1 MVKDG
6 DDATCTIVLV
16 RQNPPEKMIMPA
28 FELSF
33 TPTFYYESL
42 DLPRHVSKAITK
54 KLEILASDPYSA
66 RGDAKK
72 LKGYD
77 NVYRVRVGDYRI
89 CYCIGR
95 GWVKLLSVRKRN
107 ERTYEDDLPDIVPP
121 ATLPDPSTL
130 TPKARGVIEEEFTL
144 SAPTLDTMPP
154 SRTLSPGR
162 PLPFMITNDMLERW
176 RIPSQYH
183 PEILTARTED
193 DLLNLP
199 IPEHDLSRILDNL
212 FPRSLNAIA
221 AQPEFVLST
230 PADVER
236 FAEEDLSS
244 FLLRLTPEQE
254 RLISQDRRG
263 PILVRGGPGTG
274 KSTLAL
280 YRVQRLLEQGVTSV
294 LFTTYTNALVTYSEQ
309 LLTRL
314 LGAPPDAWGVK
325 VTTVDSLAYHYF
337 ARGWGKPTFATEGQ
351 ALALLAMS
359 LREAEI
365 PAANEADRQTR
376 LAALEHL
383 GQEYLLQEFLH
394 IIEARNISS
403 QEEYLVIERHGR
415 RTPLKPAIREALWA
429 VYEYWR
435 DLMRA
440 NGLVL
445 HEQVR
450 RGAMEYTAHIDPK
463 PYQALVIDEAQDL
476 SPVALRLLL
485 NLVETPEHVYL
496 TADASQSIY
505 QRGFSW
511 KQVHHDL
518 AFTGRTILLKQNFR
532 NTAQILAACASILA
546 GSQAGEEESIQQLPS
561 THQGDPPLIW
571 LVSSDTR
578 AAETIRDFFLEA
590 ARYYRL
596 PTHSGAVFCTSNREG
611 RELAERLSKLGMPAV
626 FQSGRELDIT
636 VPLVKVLTLHSAKG
650 LEFPFVAIVGLDEGR
665 LPRINEDLPVEEA
678 QVQEDEQRRLFF
690 VGCSRAM
697 RALLVCGSRAAP
709 SPFLAPLQPPV
720 WRRESSEP
728 EEIPI
733 LV

>member
-1 MVKDG
+1 M
-6 DDATCTIVLV
+6 
-16 RQNPPEKMIMPA
+16 
-28 FELSF
+28 
-33 TPTFYYESL
+33 
-42 DLPRHVSKAITK
+42 
-54 KLEILASDPYSA
+54 
-66 RGDAKK
+66 GDAIPGV
-72 LKGYD
+72 L
-77 NVYRVRVGDYRI
+77 NLVHQVQS
-89 CYCIGR
+89 
-95 GWVKLLSVRKRN
+95 LSVRKRD
-107 ERTYEDDLPDIVPP
+107 EHTYEDDLPDAVPP

-130 TPKARGVIEEEFTL
+130 TPKARGVVGEKFTL
-144 SAPTLDTMPP
+144 STPTLNVTSP

-162 PLPFMITNDMLERW
+162 PLPFTITKDMLERW

-199 IPEHDLSRILDNL
+199 IPEHDLSCILDNL
-212 FPRSLNAIA
+212 FPRSLDAIKT
-221 AQPEFVLST
+221 QPEFVLPT
-230 PADVER
+230 PADIER
-236 FAEEDLSS
+236 FAEEDLRS

-254 RLISQDRRG
+254 DLVNQDRRG

-280 YRVQRLLEQGVTSV
+280 YRVQRLLKQGVTSV
-294 LFTTYTNALVTYSEQ
+294 LFTTYTNALVNYSEQ

-314 LGAPPDAWGVK
+314 LGAPPHKYGVE
-325 VTTVDSLAYHYF
+325 VTTVDRLAYHYF
-337 ARGWGKPTFATEGQ
+337 SIGRGKPHLATEGQ
-351 ALALLAMS
+351 ALDLVATS

-365 PAANEADRQTR
+365 PAANEADRHMR
-376 LAALEHL
+376 RAALKRL
-383 GQEYLLQEFLH
+383 GQKYLLQEFLH
-394 IIEARNISS
+394 VIEAWNISS
-403 QEEYLVIERHGR
+403 QEEYLAIERHGR
-415 RTPLKPAIREALWA
+415 RTPLKPAIRAALWA
-429 VYEYWR
+429 VYEHWR

-445 HEQVR
+445 YEQVR

-505 QRGFSW
+505 RRGFSW
-511 KQVHHDL
+511 KQVHHQL
-518 AFTGRTILLKQNFR
+518 AFTGRRTITLKQNFR

-561 THQGDPPLIW
+561 IHQGDPPLIR
-571 LVSSDTR
+571 LVSSDMR
-578 AAETIRDFFLEA
+578 AAEAIRDFFLEA

-720 WRRESSEP
+720 WRREED
-728 EEIPI
+728 EEDGIDDIPF
-733 LV
+733 

>member
-1 MVKDG
+1 
-6 DDATCTIVLV
+6 
-16 RQNPPEKMIMPA
+16 MPA

-42 DLPRHVSKAITK
+42 DLPRHVSKAITR
-54 KLEILASDPYSA
+54 KLEILTSDPYSA

-89 CYCIGR
+89 CYCIGK
-95 GWVKLLSVRKRN
+95 GWVKLLSVRKRD

-121 ATLPDPSTL
+121 ASPPDPSTL
-130 TPKARGVIEEEFTL
+130 TPKARGVVEEEFTL
-144 SAPTLDTMPP
+144 SAPSAPLRDVEFTLSAPTNATPP
-154 SRTLSPGR
+154 SRTLPPGR
-162 PLPFMITNDMLERW
+162 PLPFVLTRDLLERW
-176 RIPSQYH
+176 HISPQH
-183 PEILTARTED
+183 HTIILAARTED

-199 IPEHDLSRILDNL
+199 IPERDLSRILDNL
-212 FPRSLNAIA
+212 FPRSLDAIA
-221 AQPEFVLST
+221 AQPEFVLAT
-230 PADVER
+230 PADIER

-254 RLISQDRRG
+254 RLVNQDRRG

-309 LLTRL
+309 LLARL
-314 LGAPPDAWGVK
+314 LGAPPDTRDVK

-351 ALALLAMS
+351 ALDLLATS

-365 PAANEADRQTR
+365 PAADDADRQAR
-376 LAALEHL
+376 RAALERL

-403 QEEYLVIERHGR
+403 QEEYLAIERHGR
-415 RTPLKPAIREALWA
+415 RTPLKPAIRAALWA
-429 VYEYWR
+429 VYVHWR

-440 NGLVL
+440 GGVVL

-450 RGAMEYTAHIDPK
+450 RGAMEYTAGIDPK
-463 PYQALVIDEAQDL
+463 PYQALVVDEAQDL

-532 NTAQILAACASILA
+532 NTAQILAACASIMA

-561 THQGDPPLIW
+561 THHGDPPLIR
-571 LVSSDTR
+571 LVSNDTR
-578 AAETIRDFFLEA
+578 AAEAIRDFFLEA
-590 ARYYRL
+590 ARRYRL
-596 PTHSGAVFCTSNREG
+596 PTHSGAVFCTSHREG
-611 RELAERLSKLGMPAV
+611 RELAERLSALGMPAV
-626 FQSGRELDIT
+626 FQSSKELDIT
-636 VPLVKVLTLHSAKG
+636 VPRVKVLTLHSAKG

-665 LPRINEDLPVEEA
+665 LPRIDASLPVEEA
-678 QVQEDEQRRLFF
+678 PVQEDEQRRLFF

-720 WRRESSEP
+720 WRREEDEEAESS
-728 EEIPI
+728 
-733 LV
+733 L

>member
-1 MVKDG
+1 
-6 DDATCTIVLV
+6 
-16 RQNPPEKMIMPA
+16 MPA

-42 DLPRHVSKAITK
+42 DLPRHVSKAITR
-54 KLEILASDPYSA
+54 KLEILTSDPYSA

-89 CYCIGR
+89 CYCIGK
-95 GWVKLLSVRKRN
+95 GWVKLLSVRKRD

-121 ATLPDPSTL
+121 ASPPDPSTL
-130 TPKARGVIEEEFTL
+130 TPKARGVVEEEFTL
-144 SAPTLDTMPP
+144 SAPSAPLRDVEFTLSAPTNATSP
-154 SRTLSPGR
+154 SRTLPPGR
-162 PLPFMITNDMLERW
+162 PLPFVLTRDLLERW
-176 RIPSQYH
+176 HISPQH
-183 PEILTARTED
+183 HTIILAARTED

-199 IPEHDLSRILDNL
+199 IPERDLSRILDNL
-212 FPRSLNAIA
+212 FPRSLDAIA
-221 AQPEFVLST
+221 AQPEFVLAT
-230 PADVER
+230 PADIER

-254 RLISQDRRG
+254 RLVNQDRRG

-280 YRVQRLLEQGVTSV
+280 YRVQRLLEHGVTSV

-314 LGAPPDAWGVK
+314 LGAPPDTRDVK

-351 ALALLAMS
+351 ALDLLATS

-365 PAANEADRQTR
+365 PAADDADRQAR
-376 LAALEHL
+376 RAALERL

-403 QEEYLVIERHGR
+403 QEEYLAIERHGR
-415 RTPLKPAIREALWA
+415 RTPLKPAIRAALWA
-429 VYEYWR
+429 VYVHWR

-440 NGLVL
+440 GGVVL

-450 RGAMEYTAHIDPK
+450 RGAMEYTAGIDPK
-463 PYQALVIDEAQDL
+463 PYQALVVDEAQDL

-532 NTAQILAACASILA
+532 NTAQILAACASIMA

-561 THQGDPPLIW
+561 THHGDPPLIR

-578 AAETIRDFFLEA
+578 AAEAIRDFFLEA
-590 ARYYRL
+590 ARRYRL

-611 RELAERLSKLGMPAV
+611 RELAERLSALGMPAV
-626 FQSGRELDIT
+626 FQSSKELDIT
-636 VPLVKVLTLHSAKG
+636 VPRVKVLTLHSAKG

-665 LPRINEDLPVEEA
+665 LPRIDASLPVEEA
-678 QVQEDEQRRLFF
+678 PVQEDEQRRLFF

-720 WRRESSEP
+720 WRREEDEEAESS
-728 EEIPI
+728 
-733 LV
+733 L

>member
-1 MVKDG
+1 
-6 DDATCTIVLV
+6 
-16 RQNPPEKMIMPA
+16 MPA

-42 DLPRHVSKAITK
+42 DLPRHVSKAITR
-54 KLEILASDPYSA
+54 KLEILTSDPYSA

-89 CYCIGR
+89 CYCIGK
-95 GWVKLLSVRKRN
+95 GWVKLLSVRKRD

-121 ATLPDPSTL
+121 ASPPDPSTL
-130 TPKARGVIEEEFTL
+130 IPKARGVVEEEFTL
-144 SAPTLDTMPP
+144 SAPSAPLRDVEFTLSAPTNATSP
-154 SRTLSPGR
+154 SRTLPPGR
-162 PLPFMITNDMLERW
+162 PLPFVLTRDLLERW
-176 RIPSQYH
+176 HISPQH
-183 PEILTARTED
+183 HTIILAARTED

-199 IPEHDLSRILDNL
+199 IPERDLSRILDNL
-212 FPRSLNAIA
+212 FPRSLDAIA
-221 AQPEFVLST
+221 AQPEFVLAT
-230 PADVER
+230 PADIER

-254 RLISQDRRG
+254 RLVNQDRRG

-280 YRVQRLLEQGVTSV
+280 YRVQRLLEHGVTSV

-314 LGAPPDAWGVK
+314 LGAPPDTRDVK

-351 ALALLAMS
+351 ALDLLATS

-365 PAANEADRQTR
+365 PAADDADRQAR
-376 LAALEHL
+376 RAALERL

-403 QEEYLVIERHGR
+403 QEEYLAIERHGR
-415 RTPLKPAIREALWA
+415 RTPLKPAIRAALWA
-429 VYEYWR
+429 VYVHWR

-440 NGLVL
+440 GGVVL

-450 RGAMEYTAHIDPK
+450 RGAMEYTAGIDPK
-463 PYQALVIDEAQDL
+463 PYQALVVDEAQDL

-511 KQVHHDL
+511 KQVHHNL

-532 NTAQILAACASILA
+532 NTAQILAACASIMA

-561 THQGDPPLIW
+561 THHGDPPLIR
-571 LVSSDTR
+571 LVSSNTR
-578 AAETIRDFFLEA
+578 AAEAIRNFFLEA
-590 ARYYRL
+590 ARRYRL
-596 PTHSGAVFCTSNREG
+596 PTHSGAVFCTSHREG
-611 RELAERLSKLGMPAV
+611 RELAERLSALGMPAV
-626 FQSGRELDIT
+626 FQSSKELDIT
-636 VPLVKVLTLHSAKG
+636 VPRVKVLTLHSAKG

-665 LPRINEDLPVEEA
+665 LPRIDASLPVEEA
-678 QVQEDEQRRLFF
+678 PVQEDEQRRLFF

-720 WRRESSEP
+720 WRREEDEEAESS
-728 EEIPI
+728 
-733 LV
+733 L